1 MQRTPEFSH
10 SLSKWFR
17 SLPFPLLRN
26 LSILM
31 MVGVIFIHSATFRTG
46 EDFAARQMVWLL
58 IGFFCLFLTVQ
69 VGYRFFLSVSYFL
82 YLLFFVCLIWVSL
95 WGEIRLGA
103 QRWIQIGSF
112 SFQPSEFAKLGVVL
126 ALAHFLGSR
135 NPWEGEAKVLGL
147 TALIAG
153 VPFLLI
159 MKQPDLGT
167 ALVFLPLVVALLL
180 VWGIRYRYL
189 ISTCLAGILV
199 SPLLWFLLK
208 SYQKKRILVF
218 LNPNLDPLGAG
229 YTAIQSRIA
238 VGSGGLFGKGWLHG
252 TQSQLNF
259 IPEHHTDFIFS
270 VIGEE
275 LGFLGSCLLLFLY
288 GTLFYHMLEILQ
300 RTTDI
305 KGRLVAAGVLS
316 VLFFQ
321 VLINMGMTFG
331 LFPITGITLPF
342 ISYGGSS
349 LLANCIGIGLLVSV
363 HKERSIF

>member
-1 MQRTPEFSH
+1 MQKTFELSQ
-10 SLSKWFR
+10 SLSRWVK
-17 SLPFPLLRN
+17 SLPLPLLRS

-31 MVGVIFIHSATFRTG
+31 VMSLFFIHSATFRTG
-46 EDFAARQMVWLL
+46 EDFATRQLVWLL
-58 IGFFCLFLTVQ
+58 MGTVCLFLTVQ
-69 VGYRFFLSVSYFL
+69 IGYRFFISISYFL
-82 YLLFFVCLIWVSL
+82 YLIFFICLFWVTF
-95 WGEIRLGA
+95 WGEVRLGA

-135 NPWEGEAKVLGL
+135 NPWEGEGKAVGI
-147 TALIAG
+147 TALLVG
-153 VPFLLI
+153 MPFLLI
-159 MKQPDLGT
+159 MKQPDLGSAT
-167 ALVFLPLVVALLL
+167 VFLPLAVALLL

-189 ISTCLAGILV
+189 VTTFLGGLFV

-208 SYQKKRILVF
+208 AYQKKRILVF

-238 VGSGGLFGKGWLHG
+238 VGSGGLFGKGWLQG
-252 TQSQLNF
+252 SQSQLNF

-275 LGFLGSCLLLFLY
+275 LGFLGALFLLFLY
-288 GTLFYHMLEILQ
+288 GTLFHHAFEIIQ

-305 KGRLVAAGVLS
+305 KGRLVATGVLS
-316 VLFFQ
+316 ILFFQ
-321 VLINMGMTFG
+321 VMINMGMTFG

-349 LLANCIGIGLLVSV
+349 ILANCIGIGLLASV
-363 HKERSIF
+363 YKERSIF